1 MARLCLFIHLCI
13 NEHVGCFYLLAAVN
27 CAAVSTCVR
36 ASVRV
41 CVFSSFGGV
50 YPGVAL
56 LDHVQTLSLM
66 ISFQTVVMHPPPGL
80 GQTSRW
86 ELHSDSVCGSSH
98 LSSVWNWLSTEG
110 SAAQLCCHTSYLP
123 SWGSLEMLRKACM
136 GSMSECIEAE
146 GKSCHWASPG
156 SEVCAACPLAGCP
169 QVWVWLGRTPLL
181 VVYDLSALFRC
192 LAKGGGWCEPVAM
205 ATWKLQVTSWGAE
218 QNTMD
223 TCRPTSKE
231 LSVSALGGQEAP
243 LSWGSQRRDVPHPT

>member
-1 MARLCLFIHLCI
+1 M
-13 NEHVGCFYLLAAVN
+13 
-27 CAAVSTCVR
+27 
-36 ASVRV
+36 
-41 CVFSSFGGV
+41 
-50 YPGVAL
+50 

-169 QVWVWLGRTPLL
+169 QVWVWLGRIPLL

-218 QNTMD
+218 QHYGHLPPRKQRAK
-223 TCRPTSKE
+223 CVSSGWAGSPFELGEPKKGCPPSHLGCQPFRPH
-231 LSVSALGGQEAP
+231 GQA
-243 LSWGSQRRDVPHPT
+243 S